1 MTFWTARNIATQ
13 KPFNFYVEF
22 VIDDITYVAWEV
34 KSVQL
39 PTFGQ
44 EIITDEYGDIRE
56 TTEGVKI
63 WNSFKIELYDLVG
76 ITYTEE
82 NGIKGFW
89 EVKNS
94 KASTAFTI
102 SQWIS
107 SEEGNFAGHAVIP
120 GAGQFDSISNRWG
133 ITTKPT
139 QVNIYKIYT
148 NKKLPSDKPNE
159 SSKYVNKWTIT
170 RPILEQVDFGQLDYS
185 SEEPMIISITM
196 KPEQGEGS
204 VIVTTETIK

>member
-22 VIDDITYVAWEV
+22 LIDEKSYVAWEV

-44 EIITDEYGDIRE
+44 EIITDEYGNIKE
-56 TTEGVKI
+56 TSAGAKI
-63 WNSFKIELYDLVG
+63 WNSFKIDLYDLVG
-76 ITYTEE
+76 ITYKEE

-89 EVKNS
+89 EVDDT

-107 SEEGNFAGHAVIP
+107 SEGGNFAGHAINPNLGPLDVIN
-120 GAGQFDSISNRWG
+120 NRWG
-133 ITTKPT
+133 ITVRPT

-148 NKKLPSDKPNE
+148 SKKLPSDNAEE
-159 SSKYVNKWTIT
+159 SSKYVNKWTINK
-170 RPILEQVDFGQLDYS
+170 PILEQVDFGQLDYS

-196 KPEQGEGS
+196 KPEQSEGS
-204 VIVTTETIK
+204 VTITTQTIK